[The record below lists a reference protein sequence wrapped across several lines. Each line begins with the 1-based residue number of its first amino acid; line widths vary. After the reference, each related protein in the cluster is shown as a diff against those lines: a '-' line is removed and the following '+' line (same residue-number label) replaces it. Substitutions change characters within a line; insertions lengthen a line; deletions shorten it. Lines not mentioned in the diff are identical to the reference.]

1 MRQCILTNVRNLL
14 LSVHVEQDKKRL
26 DRGIDY
32 TIDFFNQQN
41 VRNVMFG
48 LKCAYTKKTG
58 VSNFDCQ
65 NVDSQFE
72 LLDSTTL
79 SPKFF
84 LFSQGYTHLIFCLTV
99 TRGSE
104 SL

>member
-1 MRQCILTNVRNLL
+1 MQKTVTHYNFESI
-14 LSVHVEQDKKRL
+14 
-26 DRGIDY
+26 
-32 TIDFFNQQN
+32 F
-41 VRNVMFG
+41 
-48 LKCAYTKKTG
+48 LKPASSSSTYAEKTG
-58 VSNFDCQ
+58 VSNFECQ

-84 LFSQGYTHLIFCLTV
+84 LFGQGDTYLIFCLTV

>member
-1 MRQCILTNVRNLL
+1 MNFYVLTLSSDSEKTKSVNAQNLPKEWL
-14 LSVHVEQDKKRL
+14 
-26 DRGIDY
+26 DY
-32 TIDFFNQQN
+32 TE
-41 VRNVMFG
+41 
-48 LKCAYTKKTG
+48 KTG
-58 VSNFDCQ
+58 VSNFECQ
-65 NVDSQFE
+65 NVDSQSE

-84 LFSQGYTHLIFCLTV
+84 LFGQGETHLIFCLTV